1 MTTPRRPARNQ
12 ALPQL
17 EVENLHTL
25 RGYYLY
31 RHIYALYCAGWTLR
45 AIGEAFD
52 PPKSRST
59 IQSWVDKGREAET
72 GQPEVPRIGRA
83 TVVVY
88 PEFATPITYVPV
100 KSPSPGIPPADLKRI
115 QELAPIARKF
125 RGAMGPRHVAA
136 QANQELTD
144 LCERLQASGV
154 TITELASA
162 AGVTYRAMAKRLGRA

>member
-12 ALPQL
+12 ALPQIEADTL
-17 EVENLHTL
+17 RSL
-25 RGYYLY
+25 RGYHLY
-31 RHIYALYCAGWTLR
+31 RHIYALYCVGWTLR
-45 AIGEAFD
+45 AIGEAFN

-59 IQSWVDKGREAET
+59 VQSWVDRGREAET
-72 GQPEVPRIGRA
+72 SPPPVSRIGGA
-83 TVVVY
+83 TVVVQ

-125 RGAMGPRHVAA
+125 RGSMSPRHTAA
-136 QANQELTD
+136 IANQELTD
-144 LCERLQASGV
+144 LCERLQTSGV